1 MEIAD
6 YIVAEDRELVR
17 LALAGDDVAFEY
29 LFDRYPEA
37 ILRLFAQRLRGTDG
51 ADDLLPAP
59 FFQAY
64 LHLHRHPPHPTSR
77 PDGYTPPRNTFIDF
91 VRKRQEELPID
102 ERFASPPSPSPTP
115 EESFINRQ
123 QRTQLE
129 HYLEQLSPRY
139 RQLIR
144 MRFFDEYSYEE
155 IATKLGLPLGTVK
168 TQIHRAR
175 EQMCRLITRGGE

>member
-1 MEIAD
+1 MELILKYFPD
-6 YIVAEDRELVR
+6 LS
-17 LALAGDDVAFEY
+17 
-29 LFDRYPEA
+29 PE
-37 ILRLFAQRLRGTDG
+37 QR
-51 ADDLLPAP
+51 
-59 FFQAY
+59 Q
-64 LHLHRHPPHPTSR
+64 
-77 PDGYTPPRNTFIDF
+77 
-91 VRKRQEELPID
+91 
-102 ERFASPPSPSPTP
+102 RFASPPSPSPTP

-175 EQMCRLITRGGE
+175 EQLCRFITESQENML